1 MVVNHLWCRY
11 HFIMTR
17 RIEKSAMKAA
27 IKKTTFSAALTLLL
41 ALSVAVGASLAVV
54 LSNDMAV
61 KMAVSIDV
69 DEKCSSGCDSCP
81 DGADCKIAACSALA
95 FTLCPTFSSVKSPA
109 RLALFP
115 FVQYAPRDGPDS
127 IEPYPPKFHNFG

>member
-1 MVVNHLWCRY
+1 
-11 HFIMTR
+11 
-17 RIEKSAMKAA
+17 MKAA
-27 IKKTTFSAALTLLL
+27 MKKTTFSAALTLLL

-69 DEKCSSGCDSCP
+69 DKKCPSGCDCCP
-81 DGADCKIAACSALA
+81 EGDDCKVAARC
-95 FTLCPTFSSVKSPA
+95 TFLSFVLHPMISSVKSPS

-115 FVQYAPRDGPDS
+115 FVQYAPRDGPNS